1 MTQLPSLLLPSLRR
15 LGVTALLLALAGCGF
30 TLRGSVDLPEPLRT
44 LEVVSLDDGGELLQQ
59 VRRALRNS
67 GVNLVEQGSDYRLG
81 LGREVTDERI
91 VSVNANA
98 RAGEYE
104 VEMSLQFQL
113 TRAGEAVLGPD
124 TLRLTRVYLTDP
136 ENAVAK
142 EEEAELIRSE
152 LRREL
157 AQQLL
162 RRLQAAPV

>member
-1 MTQLPSLLLPSLRR
+1 MIRPLSSTLLRVAACS
-15 LGVTALLLALAGCGF
+15 VMLALAGCGF
-30 TLRGSVDLPEPLRT
+30 ALRGSVDLPQELRT
-44 LEVVSLDDGGELLQQ
+44 LEVASVDDNGELLQQ

-67 GVNLVEQGSDYRLG
+67 GVTLVESGSVYRLG
-81 LGREVTDERI
+81 LGREVSGERM
-91 VSVNANA
+91 VSVNSNA

-113 TRAGEAVLGPD
+113 TQGGTAVLGPD
-124 TLRLTRVYLTDP
+124 TLSLTRVYLTDP

-142 EEEAELIRSE
+142 EEEADLIRAE

-162 RRLQAAPV
+162 RRLQAAPL